1 MIVGVPKEIK
11 PGENRVAMLPSGVA
25 AFVAHGH
32 EVLVE
37 KDAGTGSGIPD
48 AQFSLAG
55 ARLISDADDVWAHAE
70 LIVKVKEPVG
80 PELGRMRPGQ
90 IIYTYLHL
98 ASNEALTRHLMK
110 NCVTGIAYET
120 IQRDDGALPLLTPM
134 SEVAGRLSVQKAAL
148 CLEAA
153 SGGRGMLLS
162 GVSGVKPAHVVIL
175 GAGTAGQNA
184 CHVAVGMGAHVT
196 ILDID
201 PGKLRYVYDIMGGHV
216 TTLMSNRA
224 TVAEEVSEADVLIGT
239 VLIPGARAPVLVT
252 AEMVKQM
259 RPGAAIVDVAID
271 QGGCIETSRPTTHA
285 EPTYVAHGV
294 VHYCV
299 TNMPGA
305 VPRTST
311 YALTNATLGY
321 GLSLANKGLDHAL
334 REDRALRRGLN
345 VFDGVVTH
353 KGVAD
358 AFGIECRE
366 YPNGNG

>member
-11 PGENRVAMLPSGVA
+11 PGENRVAMLPSGAA
-25 AFVAHGH
+25 AFVSHGH
-32 EVLVE
+32 TVLVE
-37 KDAGTGSGIPD
+37 KGAGAGSGID
-48 AQFSLAG
+48 DSQYRASG
-55 ARLISDADDVWAHAE
+55 ARIVGSANAVWERAE
-70 LIVKVKEPVG
+70 LVVKVKEPLG
-80 PELGRMRPGQ
+80 AELEQMRPGQ

-98 ASNEALTRHLMK
+98 ASNESLTRRLMK
-110 NCVTGIAYET
+110 KRVTGIAYET
-120 IQRDDGALPLLTPM
+120 IQRNDGALPLLTPM
-134 SEVAGRLSVQKAAL
+134 SEVAGRLAVQKAAQ

-153 SGGRGMLLS
+153 NGGRGILLS
-162 GVSGVKPAHVVIL
+162 GVSGVKPAHVVII

-201 PGKLRYVYDIMGGHV
+201 PARLRYVHDIMGGHV

-224 TVAEEVSEADVLIGT
+224 TIGEEVLQADVVIGT
-239 VLIPGARAPVLVT
+239 VLIPGARAPQLVT
-252 AEMVKQM
+252 REMVRRM

-285 EPTYVAHGV
+285 KPTYIEEGV

-311 YALTNATLGY
+311 YALTNVTLGY
-321 GLSLANKGLDHAL
+321 GLALADKGLHRAL
-334 REDRALRRGLN
+334 AEDEALRRGLN
-345 VFDGVVTH
+345 VHDGAVTH
-353 KGVAD
+353 EGVAS
-358 AFGIECRE
+358 AFGLECAQFMA
-366 YPNGNG
+366 

>member
-1 MIVGVPKEIK
+1 
-11 PGENRVAMLPSGVA
+11 
-25 AFVAHGH
+25 
-32 EVLVE
+32 VE
-37 KDAGTGSGIPD
+37 KSAGVGSGIAD
-48 AQFSLAG
+48 AQYHDAG
-55 ARLISDADDVWAHAE
+55 AQIVASAKGVWGRAE
-70 LIVKVKEPVG
+70 MIVKVKEPVG
-80 PELGRMRPGQ
+80 PELSRMHAGQ

-98 ASNEALTRHLMK
+98 ASDESLTRHLMK
-110 NCVTGIAYET
+110 KKVTAIGYET

-134 SEVAGRLSVQKAAL
+134 SEVAGRLAVQKAAQ

-153 SGGRGMLLS
+153 SGGRGILLS

-184 CHVAVGMGAHVT
+184 CHIAVGMGAHVT

-201 PGKLRYVYDIMGGHV
+201 PARLRYVHDIMGGHV

-224 TVAEEVSEADVLIGT
+224 TVGEEVLQADVVIGT

-252 AEMVKQM
+252 KGMVKHM

-271 QGGCIETSRPTTHA
+271 QGGCIETAKPTTHA
-285 EPTYVAHGV
+285 EPTYTVHGV

-321 GLSLANKGLDHAL
+321 GLALADKGLERAL
-334 REDRALRRGLN
+334 ASDKALRRGLN
-345 VFDGVVTH
+345 VHHGHVMH
-353 KGVAD
+353 RGVAE
-358 AFGIECRE
+358 AFGMDCAEF
-366 YPNGNG
+366 

>member
-11 PGENRVAMLPSGVA
+11 PGEDRVAMLPSGVS
-25 AFVAHGH
+25 AFAAHGH

-37 KDAGTGSGIPD
+37 KAAGVGSGITD
-48 AQFSLAG
+48 AQYRAAG
-55 ARLISDADDVWAHAE
+55 ARIVPAAKGLWERAE
-70 LIVKVKEPVG
+70 LVVKVKEPFG
-80 PELGRMRPGQ
+80 PELGRLNAGQ

-98 ASNEALTRHLMK
+98 ASNESLTRHLMK
-110 NCVTGIAYET
+110 KNVTAIGYET

-134 SEVAGRLSVQKAAL
+134 SEVAGRLAVQKAAQ
-148 CLEAA
+148 CLETAH
-153 SGGRGMLLS
+153 GGRGILLS

-184 CHVAVGMGAHVT
+184 CHIAVGMGAHVT

-201 PGKLRYVYDIMGGHV
+201 PARLRYVHDIMGGHV

-224 TVAEEVSEADVLIGT
+224 AVGEEVLQADVVIGT

-252 AEMVKQM
+252 KAMVKQM

-271 QGGCIETSRPTTHA
+271 QGGCVETSKPTTHA
-285 EPTYVAHGV
+285 DPTYIDHNV

-321 GLSLANKGLDHAL
+321 GLALADKGLDRAL
-334 REDRALRRGLN
+334 SEDRTLRRGLN
-345 VFDGVVTH
+345 VHQGRVTH
-353 KGVAD
+353 RGVAE
-358 AFGIECRE
+358 AFGMDCAEF
-366 YPNGNG
+366 